1 MNSSQEIRQ
10 DKSDLIDKMNKVTQ
24 LTTCVDSL
32 KNDIIETKKKL
43 DWGEEIK
50 GQLKKKLKKLK
61 KNQSHSFASSVH
73 DDDGWAPPRADADET
88 ISV

>member
-1 MNSSQEIRQ
+1 MGQ
-10 DKSDLIDKMNKVTQ
+10 DKSELIQKMNK
-24 LTTCVDSL
+24 LTELSTCIDSL
-32 KNDIIETKKKL
+32 KNDILEIKKKL

-61 KNQSHSFASSVH
+61 KNQSHSFTSSVH

-88 ISV
+88 V